1 MNFILR
7 HRKNNNACK
16 AGLSNCQSQLNVS
29 KKCSGAAENW
39 KIEKEKLLKM
49 LQVSNKEL
57 QKSKAEKRQLE
68 IKLNEIQLKAKE
80 NANGKINGSS
90 TLSLTLQHQDE
101 KGDFSDCKMNLT
113 NVFLYQNQNLIQI
126 LFHF

>member
-113 NVFLYQNQNLIQI
+113 NVFL
-126 LFHF
+126 F